1 MYVIS
6 SEYSG
11 LESDI
16 ATVNADLSRKYL
28 TYASYDRLINLYE
41 FYIKKY
47 ENLTGNYYSF
57 ELAKLY
63 RQAAYLIINTGD
75 LEKFAVA
82 ESYLENAINII
93 ENLYYTSKEFV
104 DLYSGIYYLYSIIFE
119 HRGDVTKAYNIC
131 MDILRN
137 IAKKKLTSIA
147 PDTIK
152 RQVYLLTKDAD
163 LIIDINNTSNTTDLF
178 ELFQNKRRL
187 FQWYLLCHDT
197 KRADNTQKELTAIV
211 QLLGRKLD
219 KIYIGMYYKDM
230 AKYHYY
236 KKESALSKSFFRRAL
251 ALFNTYRFEGQKKML
266 LLDNELYKYR
276 MTEFKERDHLYV

>member
-1 MYVIS
+1 MNIIPS
-6 SEYSG
+6 NYSR

-16 ATVNADLSRKYL
+16 AIVNADLSREYL
-28 TYASYDRLINLYE
+28 VYASYDRLIDLYK

-47 ENLTGNYYSF
+47 ENLTKNYYSF

-75 LEKFAVA
+75 LEKFTIA
-82 ESYLENAINII
+82 ELYLEGAINII

-119 HRGDVTKAYNIC
+119 HRGNFTKAYNIC
-131 MDILRN
+131 INTLGKITR
-137 IAKKKLTSIA
+137 KKLISIA

-152 RQVYLLTKDAD
+152 RQIYLLTKDAD
-163 LIIDINNTSNTTDLF
+163 VIIDINNTSNTTDLF

-197 KRADNTQKELTAIV
+197 KHAECVQQELTTIV
-211 QLLGRKLD
+211 QLLGQKLD
-219 KIYIGMYYKDM
+219 KIYVGMYYKDM
-230 AKYHYY
+230 AKYYYY
-236 KKESALSKSFFRRAL
+236 KKEINLSKAFFRYAL
-251 ALFNTYRFEGQKKML
+251 ILFSKYKFVGQKKIL
-266 LLDNELYKYR
+266 FLDNEVYGYR
-276 MTEFKERDHLYV
+276 VTNFEEKE